1 MSAVLERLKSRG
13 GDLGATLTVEVPEWT
28 PDGEPPLVVHYRKA
42 SIAELAEVQQ
52 LDTGDPM
59 RQQVRL
65 VLRKATDAG
74 GNRLI
79 AEASLS
85 EVMALP
91 AAELAVFVRLANLI
105 LGGMSPAEARK
116 N

>member
-1 MSAVLERLKSRG
+1 MSVLETLKGRG
-13 GDLGATLTVEVPEWT
+13 GDLGAVRTVEVPEWAA
-28 PDGEPPLVVHYRKA
+28 PGEPPLVVHYRRV

-52 LDTGDPM
+52 LDPNDPM
-59 RQQVRL
+59 RQQVRM
-65 VLRKATDAG
+65 VMRKALDAG

-79 AEASLS
+79 PEAAMI

-91 AAELAVFVRLANLI
+91 AGELGVFVRLANLI
-105 LGGMSPAEARK
+105 LGGMTPDEARK